1 MTEIAT
7 QQDVDAQPGFPT
19 GLQGVRRPESCRAAN
34 RHEPVRSFAAGG
46 WAARALGSGKACALV
61 RHAPL
66 TECWHCAGLE
76 LPPDFL
82 IKLLHDLAKACPE
95 IRSVRNMACTCQFL
109 AERARTITSK
119 KRIWLAARPN
129 LPPLLV
135 GHIQIFLPW
144 VRAMLA
150 VHSNRCVLENLDPRA
165 PANVIIP
172 DADTIHKY
180 TLAEV
185 KEMLVECENE
195 LDRTNPLVAEII
207 NARKRL
213 APAER

>member
-1 MTEIAT
+1 
-7 QQDVDAQPGFPT
+7 
-19 GLQGVRRPESCRAAN
+19 
-34 RHEPVRSFAAGG
+34 
-46 WAARALGSGKACALV
+46 
-61 RHAPL
+61 
-66 TECWHCAGLE
+66 
-76 LPPDFL
+76 
-82 IKLLHDLAKACPE
+82 
-95 IRSVRNMACTCQFL
+95 MACTCKRW

-119 KRIWLAARPN
+119 KRIWLAGRPN

-172 DADTIHKY
+172 DAETIHKY

-185 KEMLVECENE
+185 KALLVECENE
-195 LDRTNPLVAEII
+195 LARTNPLVVKII
-207 NARKRL
+207 SERKRL